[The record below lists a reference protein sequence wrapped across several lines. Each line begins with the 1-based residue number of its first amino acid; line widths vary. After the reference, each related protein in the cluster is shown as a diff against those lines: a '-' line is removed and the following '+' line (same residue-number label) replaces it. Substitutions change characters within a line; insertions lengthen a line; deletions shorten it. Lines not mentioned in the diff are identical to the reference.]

1 MKAAIETL
9 GDYYH
14 RTNQVIPSDLLN
26 PKGNSSHFNVQPRSY
41 CHKVTPY
48 NRRDHYKMCLTI
60 GAGRLHFADKV
71 IEVNQPAL
79 VFSNPSVPYSWE
91 STVET
96 QEGYLC
102 LFNDSFISAEL
113 KKGLEL
119 TCPLFNPVLNPVFF
133 LNKEQTDL
141 VSGYFKQMIDELKS
155 DYDYKFEVIRSLL
168 KLIIHQGIKI
178 QSADSVTAHKD
189 VPDRITPMFIE
200 LLERQFPVD
209 SPENPLKIK
218 SASEFASQLNIHVNH
233 LNYVIKSHTGKT
245 TTQMISNR
253 IVDEAKTL
261 LKNTD
266 WDVAEIGY
274 CLGFDYPAHF
284 NNYFKKH
291 TGITPSIFKYNL

>member
-1 MKAAIETL
+1 M
-9 GDYYH
+9 
-14 RTNQVIPSDLLN
+14 
-26 PKGNSSHFNVQPRSY
+26 
-41 CHKVTPY
+41 
-48 NRRDHYKMCLTI
+48 
-60 GAGRLHFADKV
+60 
-71 IEVNQPAL
+71 
-79 VFSNPSVPYSWE
+79 
-91 STVET
+91 
-96 QEGYLC
+96 
-102 LFNDSFISAEL
+102 

-119 TCPLFNPVLNPVFF
+119 TCPLFNPVLDPVFF
-133 LNKEQTDL
+133 LNQEQTDL
-141 VSGYFKQMIDELKS
+141 VGGYFKQMIAELKS
-155 DYDYKFEVIRSLL
+155 DYEYKFEVIRSLL

-178 QSADSVTAHKD
+178 QSVNHLIEHKD
-189 VPDRITPMFIE
+189 VSDRITPMFIE

-291 TGITPSIFKYNL
+291 TGVTPSIFKYNL

>member
-1 MKAAIETL
+1 MSSVETL
-9 GDYYH
+9 GEYYK
-14 RTNQVIPSDLLN
+14 RTNQIVPSDLLN
-26 PKGNSSHFNVQPRSY
+26 PKGNYSHFNVQPRHY
-41 CHKVTPY
+41 CNKVTPY
-48 NRRDHYKMCLTI
+48 NRRDHYKICLNI
-60 GAGRLHFADKV
+60 GAGRLRFADKT
-71 IEVNQPAL
+71 IEIDQPAL
-79 VFSNPSVPYSWE
+79 VLSNPSVLYSWE
-91 STVET
+91 SIVEE
-96 QEGYLC
+96 QKGYLC

-113 KKGLEL
+113 KKGFEL
-119 TCPLFNPVLNPVFF
+119 TCPLFNPLLSPVCF
-133 LNKEQTDL
+133 LNQEQTAL
-141 VSGYFKQMIDELKS
+141 VSGYYQQMIDELKS
-155 DYDYKFEVIRSLL
+155 DYEYKFDVIRSLL

-178 QSADSVTAHKD
+178 QSEYNEIAQKD
-189 VPDRITPMFIE
+189 ASDRITPMFME

-209 SPENPLKIK
+209 SPGNPLKIK

-233 LNYVIKSHTGKT
+233 LNYVVKSHTGKT

-291 TGITPSIFKYNL
+291 TGITPSIFKYNS

>member
-1 MKAAIETL
+1 M
-9 GDYYH
+9 
-14 RTNQVIPSDLLN
+14 
-26 PKGNSSHFNVQPRSY
+26 
-41 CHKVTPY
+41 
-48 NRRDHYKMCLTI
+48 
-60 GAGRLHFADKV
+60 
-71 IEVNQPAL
+71 
-79 VFSNPSVPYSWE
+79 
-91 STVET
+91 
-96 QEGYLC
+96 
-102 LFNDSFISAEL
+102 FNDSFISAEL

-119 TCPLFNPVLNPVFF
+119 TCPLFNPVLDPVCF
-133 LNKEQTDL
+133 LNKEQAEL
-141 VSGYFKQMIDELKS
+141 VSGYYQQMTDELKS
-155 DYDYKFEVIRSLL
+155 DYEYKFEVIRSLL

-178 QSADSVTAHKD
+178 QADYNIISQKD
-189 VPDRITPMFIE
+189 LSDRITPMFME

-209 SPENPLKIK
+209 SPGNPLKIK
-218 SASEFASQLNIHVNH
+218 TASEFASQLNIHVNH

-291 TGITPSIFKYNL
+291 TGITPSIFKYNS

>member
-1 MKAAIETL
+1 MKYSIQCYVINKTL
-9 GDYYH
+9 GEYYK
-14 RTNQVIPSDLLN
+14 RTNQTVPSDLLN
-26 PKGNSSHFNVQPRSY
+26 PKGNTSHFNVQPRNY
-41 CHKVTPY
+41 CNKVTPY
-48 NRRDHYKMCLTI
+48 NRRDHYKMCLNI
-60 GAGRLHFADKV
+60 GAGRLRFADKI
-71 IEVNQPAL
+71 IEIEQPAL

-91 STVET
+91 SIVEK

-119 TCPLFNPVLNPVFF
+119 TCPLFNPLLNPVCV
-133 LNKEQTDL
+133 LNQQQTEL
-141 VSGYFKQMIDELKS
+141 VSGYYQQMIDELKS
-155 DYDYKFEVIRSLL
+155 DYEYKFEVIRSLL

-178 QSADSVTAHKD
+178 QSEYNLIAQKD
-189 VPDRITPMFIE
+189 ASDRITPMFIE

-209 SPENPLKIK
+209 SPGNPLKLK

-233 LNYVIKSHTGKT
+233 LNYVVKSHTGKT

-274 CLGFDYPAHF
+274 CLGLIIRLILI
-284 NNYFKKH
+284 
-291 TGITPSIFKYNL
+291 ITSKNIRG

>member
-1 MKAAIETL
+1 
-9 GDYYH
+9 
-14 RTNQVIPSDLLN
+14 
-26 PKGNSSHFNVQPRSY
+26 
-41 CHKVTPY
+41 
-48 NRRDHYKMCLTI
+48 
-60 GAGRLHFADKV
+60 
-71 IEVNQPAL
+71 
-79 VFSNPSVPYSWE
+79 
-91 STVET
+91 
-96 QEGYLC
+96 
-102 LFNDSFISAEL
+102 
-113 KKGLEL
+113 
-119 TCPLFNPVLNPVFF
+119 
-133 LNKEQTDL
+133 
-141 VSGYFKQMIDELKS
+141 
-155 DYDYKFEVIRSLL
+155 
-168 KLIIHQGIKI
+168 
-178 QSADSVTAHKD
+178 
-189 VPDRITPMFIE
+189 MFIE